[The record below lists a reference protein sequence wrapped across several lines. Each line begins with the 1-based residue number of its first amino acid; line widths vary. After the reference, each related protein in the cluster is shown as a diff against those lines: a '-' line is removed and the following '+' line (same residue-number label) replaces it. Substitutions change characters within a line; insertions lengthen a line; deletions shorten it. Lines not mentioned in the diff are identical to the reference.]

1 VNSYVY
7 RCRWDIAIDNKVD
20 KAGARIDEITATK
33 GTSLRTLILASLL
46 NGTLA
51 RAIVQSEKVEIRRGK
66 KASQSA
72 DRAPLHS
79 LLLMKALAACPPTM
93 TRLLFDASATRWDWA
108 KVMSRLR
115 SLSRDS
121 NGRSRPSV
129 LDTIQGLTAPPTPRR
144 TKGSKMPVA

>member
-1 VNSYVY
+1 
-7 RCRWDIAIDNKVD
+7 VD
-20 KAGARIDEITATK
+20 KAGARVDEITATK
-33 GTSLRTLILASLL
+33 GASIRTLILASLL

-51 RAIVQSEKVEIRRGK
+51 RAIIQSEKVEIRQGK
-66 KASQSA
+66 KAAQSA

-79 LLLMKALAACPPTM
+79 LLLMKALAAFHPTI

-108 KVMSRLR
+108 NVMSRLR

-121 NGRSRPSV
+121 HWRSRPSV

-144 TKGSKMPVA
+144 TKGSEMPTT